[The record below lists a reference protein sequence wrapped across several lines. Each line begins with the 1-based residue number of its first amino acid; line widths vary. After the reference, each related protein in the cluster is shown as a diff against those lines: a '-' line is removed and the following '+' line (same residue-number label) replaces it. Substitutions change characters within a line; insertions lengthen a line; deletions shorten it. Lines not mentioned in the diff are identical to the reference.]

1 MTRAHK
7 YSIMVVMAIM
17 IMSLSACNN
26 LGLLDQ
32 IENPGSTTGD
42 KGKTATIYLFATT
55 TPTNANLTGGTGSAR
70 TGADNSCLAS
80 RGALAFADNTC
91 NRVRAVISLS
101 SADSIGNL
109 PANYGIPT
117 NSSINSPNGF
127 VIANDWFT
135 LVSGTSGNNLG
146 GSGVMTAATAWW
158 SFSTLGGNYDNT
170 NNCIGG
176 TDGTTGNGAIADS
189 STSGNTWLASG
200 TNTCPGSARLLCI
213 CY

>member
-1 MTRAHK
+1 
-7 YSIMVVMAIM
+7 M